1 MQARYALPWLVV
13 AWVVLAC
20 GIALGAEGQS
30 AEKKQ
35 EPTPEPL
42 TVKVYRVEDLFIK
55 RDWTSNRVGLPDLF
69 DLLYPSQAALSAAGG
84 GTGVGALFGTSRSET
99 TEVGPAELVDIIKRT
114 LHNSTDPNV
123 AKWSDVEGPAVIEYI
138 SMNEVGM
145 LLVSQTRAG
154 QKKVEDLLEQLRN
167 ERDVCG
173 PMLTISAHWVEVD
186 EGKAALLMGR
196 DPKRRV
202 PLEITAAD
210 IEKAGAKTVYR
221 GSTTCFD
228 RQTVF
233 VSSGRAKVYMGDMIP
248 IVSEASVGGDPT
260 ICCLLVGALL
270 EVRPQLSRARDTVL
284 LDFRTFVNQNG
295 AVEYRPIPDFGAVR
309 GQKAM
314 RVDLGYP
321 EVDFHTLRGSIR
333 IPLDKTILVGGCT
346 SAKMKD
352 GKVLYLVVEV
362 SASKDPREAA
372 AEAPKK

>member
-13 AWVVLAC
+13 LVVLAC
-20 GIALGAEGQS
+20 GVALGAEGQE
-30 AEKKQ
+30 AEKKE
-35 EPTPEPL
+35 EPKQEPL

-55 RDWTSNRVGLPDLF
+55 RDWTSNRVGFPDLF
-69 DLLYPSQAALSAAGG
+69 DMPYPSQAALAGRVIG
-84 GTGVGALFGTSRSET
+84 AGALFGTSRAET
-99 TEVGPAELVDIIKRT
+99 TEVGPAELLDIIKRAV
-114 LHNSTDPNV
+114 HNSTDPNV
-123 AKWSDVEGPAVIEYI
+123 AKWSDEEGPAGIEYI
-138 SMNEVGM
+138 SMNELGM

-154 QKKVEDLLEQLRN
+154 QEKVEDLLEQLRN

-186 EGKAALLMGR
+186 DGKTALLMGR

-202 PLEITAAD
+202 PMEITAAD

-233 VSSGRAKVYMGDMIP
+233 FSSGRAKVYMGDMSP
-248 IVSEASVGGDPT
+248 VVTEASIGGDPT
-260 ICCLLVGALL
+260 ILCLLVGALL
-270 EVRPQLSRARDTVL
+270 EVRPQLSKARDTVL

-372 AEAPKK
+372 AEMPKK